1 MVDLMMIIMYASYIT
16 TIINK
21 VKRFEVI
28 IMRVS
33 REQAAQNRERIVE
46 TAARLFREKG
56 FDGIGVADLM
66 KGAGLTHGG
75 FYGHFES
82 KEALLAEACGK
93 AMQGSVERWRRIVSE
108 DPQQPVAALAR
119 AYLTMKHRDNPGRGC
134 AVASLGPDVA
144 RVGPEVRQAVT
155 DGTMAQIALLA
166 DALPS
171 GTPAERRAQ
180 AITSYAAMIGALILA
195 RAADDPATATEILDT
210 VAATISR

>member
-1 MVDLMMIIMYASYIT
+1 
-16 TIINK
+16 
-21 VKRFEVI
+21 
-28 IMRVS
+28 MRVS

-93 AMQGSVERWRRIVSE
+93 AMQGSVQRWRNIVSE

-144 RVGPEVRQAVT
+144 RVGAEVRQAVT

-171 GTPAERRAQ
+171 GTPEERRRQ
-180 AITSYAAMIGALILA
+180 ATTAYASMIGALILA
-195 RAADDPATATEILDT
+195 RAADDPETATRILND